1 MKKYIFD
8 VDCLIRDGE
17 SFFSLYFK
25 DLAIIVDDLFDAY
38 ESCYNYV
45 HNFLNRAVVC
55 DYFFIVKRMEC
66 DNFE

>member
-25 DLAIIVDDLFDAY
+25 DLTIIADDLFGAY
-38 ESCYNYV
+38 ENCYNYV
-45 HNFLNRAVVC
+45 HNFLNRAIVS